1 MDKKKHI
8 SLNEDDLLKVEQ
20 IVVDHDK
27 EGALDFVKEVIK
39 KQRKKETKKMHP
51 QLILNAPAYAD
62 TSNKQFQAVKLSD
75 FIDLLIITSF

>member
-39 KQRKKETKKMHP
+39 RQIDKDNASKMTREG
-51 QLILNAPAYAD
+51 I
-62 TSNKQFQAVKLSD
+62 
-75 FIDLLIITSF
+75 